1 MTVHI
6 GILGAGNISDTHA
19 RAALAIK
26 EVEIAAVY
34 GENTAKAERLAAT
47 YGGRAY
53 RELEPFLSHR
63 PMDLVAIGSPSGRH
77 ASQVIA
83 CARAGLHVLV
93 EKPLGITTAE
103 VDHMVEECERARM
116 RLGVFFQDRGQ
127 PDFVRLKA
135 FLGAGGLGRVH
146 LATAHVKWY
155 RPPEYYS
162 ASRWR
167 GTWALDG
174 GGAVMNQGIHTLDL
188 LLWLLGDVSRV
199 QAVTRTA
206 AHAIQVEDTAV
217 ALLEF
222 KGNGVGTYEAT
233 TAAFPGYRRRVEI
246 SGDRGTVIID
256 HDRVVAADL
265 KPEETPFEVSRLP
278 GSSES
283 AASPVVSDASPHRR
297 VIEDF
302 LEARRTGGRP
312 ACDGREGR
320 RSVELVQALYESA
333 RRGVA
338 VTLPLAAGRADR

>member
-1 MTVHI
+1 MTWHLGV
-6 GILGAGNISDTHA
+6 LGAGNISDTHA

-26 EVEIAAVY
+26 EVELAAVY
-34 GENTAKAERLAAT
+34 GENAGKAERLAAT
-47 YGGRAY
+47 YGAKAY
-53 RELEPFLSHR
+53 RDLEAFLRHR
-63 PMDLVAIGSPSGRH
+63 PMDLVAIGTPSGRH
-77 ASQVIA
+77 ASDVIA
-83 CARAGLHVLV
+83 CARAGLHVLA

-103 VDHMVEECERARM
+103 VDRMVEECERARM
-116 RLGVFFQDRGQ
+116 RLGVFFQDRCQ

-135 FLGAGGLGRVH
+135 FLGAGGLGRIH
-146 LATAHVKWY
+146 LATAHVKWH

-162 ASRWR
+162 GSRWR

-199 QAVTRTA
+199 QAITRTA
-206 AHAIQVEDTAV
+206 VHSIQVEDTAV

-222 KGNGVGTYEAT
+222 KGGGVGTYEAT

-246 SGDRGTVIID
+246 SGDRGTVVIE

-265 KPEETPFEVSRLP
+265 KPGEAPFGVSRP
-278 GSSES
+278 AGGSES

-302 LEARRTGGRP
+302 LEARHTGGRP

-333 RRGVA
+333 RRGAA
-338 VTLPLAAGRADR
+338 VTLR

>member
-1 MTVHI
+1 
-6 GILGAGNISDTHA
+6 
-19 RAALAIK
+19 
-26 EVEIAAVY
+26 
-34 GENTAKAERLAAT
+34 
-47 YGGRAY
+47 
-53 RELEPFLSHR
+53 
-63 PMDLVAIGSPSGRH
+63 MDLVAIGSPSGRH

-174 GGAVMNQGIHTLDL
+174 GGAVMSQGIHTLDL

-199 QAVTRTA
+199 HAVTRTA
-206 AHAIQVEDTAV
+206 MHAIQVEDTAV
-217 ALLEF
+217 APL
-222 KGNGVGTYEAT
+222 GVQGQRPRPPSAP
-233 TAAFPGYRRRVEI
+233 TAAFP
-246 SGDRGTVIID
+246 
-256 HDRVVAADL
+256 
-265 KPEETPFEVSRLP
+265 
-278 GSSES
+278 
-283 AASPVVSDASPHRR
+283 
-297 VIEDF
+297 
-302 LEARRTGGRP
+302 RP
-312 ACDGREGR
+312 
-320 RSVELVQALYESA
+320 
-333 RRGVA
+333 
-338 VTLPLAAGRADR
+338 PPP

>member
-1 MTVHI
+1 MTVHL

-19 RAALAIK
+19 RAALAIPGLA
-26 EVEIAAVY
+26 IAAVH
-34 GENTAKAERLAAT
+34 GENAAKAERLAAT
-47 YGGRAY
+47 CGGTAY
-53 RELEPFLSHR
+53 ADLEGFLRHR

-77 ASQVIA
+77 AEQVVA
-83 CARAGLHVLV
+83 CGRAGLHVLA
-93 EKPLGITTAE
+93 EKPLGLTTAE
-103 VDHMVEECERARM
+103 VDRMVEECERAGV
-116 RLGVFFQDRGQ
+116 RLGVFFQDRCQ

-188 LLWLLGDVSRV
+188 LLWLLGDVRRI
-199 QAVTRTA
+199 QAATRTA
-206 AHAIQVEDTAV
+206 AHAIEVEDTAAAV
-217 ALLEF
+217 LEF
-222 KGNGVGTYEAT
+222 TSGTVGTYEAT
-233 TAAFPGYRRRVEI
+233 TAAYPGYQRRVEI
-246 SGDRGTVIID
+246 SGEQGTVVIE

-265 KPEETPFEVSRLP
+265 RPGAPPFEAS
-278 GSSES
+278 GSAGPAES
-283 AASPVVSDASPHRR
+283 AASPVVSDPSPHRR

-302 LEARRTGGRP
+302 LEAIRAGGRP

-320 RSVELVQALYESA
+320 RSVALVQALYASA
-333 RRGVA
+333 RDGVA
-338 VTLPLAAGRADR
+338 VTLPPGG

>member
-1 MTVHI
+1 MTWHI
-6 GILGAGNISDTHA
+6 GVLGAGNISDTHA

-26 EVEIAAVY
+26 EVELAAFY
-34 GENTAKAERLAAT
+34 GENAGKAERLAAT
-47 YGGRAY
+47 YGAKAY
-53 RELEPFLSHR
+53 RDLEAFLRHR
-63 PMDLVAIGSPSGRH
+63 PMDLVAIGTPSGRH
-77 ASQVIA
+77 ASDVIA
-83 CARAGLHVLV
+83 CARAGLHVLA

-103 VDHMVEECERARM
+103 VDRMVEECEHARM
-116 RLGVFFQDRGQ
+116 RLGVFFQDRCQ

-135 FLGAGGLGRVH
+135 FLGAGGLGRIH
-146 LATAHVKWY
+146 LATAHVKWH

-162 ASRWR
+162 GSRWR

-199 QAVTRTA
+199 QAITRTA
-206 AHAIQVEDTAV
+206 VHSIQVEDTAV

-222 KGNGVGTYEAT
+222 KGGGVGTYEAT

-246 SGDRGTVIID
+246 SGDRGTVVIE
-256 HDRVVAADL
+256 HDRVVVADL
-265 KPEETPFEVSRLP
+265 KPGEAPFGVSRP
-278 GSSES
+278 AGGSES

-302 LEARRTGGRP
+302 LEARHTGGRP

-333 RRGVA
+333 RRGAA
-338 VTLPLAAGRADR
+338 VTLR